1 MAKSPT
7 DPAGLGYSYHLPKGG
22 LLLRIRNSLAQ
33 FSDLFSEF
41 NKYIAPAP
49 QHDRC
54 ERSVQM
60 RLYTM
65 HKREFVMVF
74 VAFLAAFALAI
85 FIGLAGPPITEETEI
100 TAKQIFAQMNATTR
114 PGAVAPTIANGPF
127 MIRSQF
133 MSTYNQQLWVFLRM
147 WTANNDDELY
157 DKSFKVNV
165 GIEGVTR
172 DHKNT
177 VTVLAENNARNRW
190 VIDEGINRSGFEK

>member
-22 LLLRIRNSLAQ
+22 LFLRVRNSLAQ

-54 ERSVQM
+54 ERSVKM

-74 VAFLAAFALAI
+74 VAFFAAFGLGI
-85 FIGLAGPPITEETEI
+85 FIGLAGPPITEETDI
-100 TAKQIFAQMNATTR
+100 SAKQILAMANATK
-114 PGAVAPTIANGPF
+114 GNSAVAASISSGPF
-127 MIRSQF
+127 MIQSQF
-133 MSTYNQQLWVFLRM
+133 MTTYNQQLWIFLKM
-147 WTANNDDELY
+147 WTSNNDDEYY

-165 GIEGVTR
+165 AIDGVTK
-172 DHKNT
+172 DHRT
-177 VTVLAENNARNRW
+177 VSVLASNNVRNR
-190 VIDEGINRSGFEK
+190 

>member
-1 MAKSPT
+1 MAKSPSA
-7 DPAGLGYSYHLPKGG
+7 DLGYSYHLPKGG

-54 ERSVQM
+54 ERSVHM

-74 VAFLAAFALAI
+74 MAFLAAFGLGI
-85 FIGLAGPPITEETEI
+85 FIGLAGPPITEETEV
-100 TAKQIFAQMNATTR
+100 TAKQILATTNVSQGGII
-114 PGAVAPTIANGPF
+114 PSVASGPF
-127 MIRSQF
+127 LIKSQF
-133 MSTYNQQLWVFLRM
+133 LTTYNQQLWVIAKL
-147 WTANNDDELY
+147 WTSNTDDELY

-165 GIEGVTR
+165 AIDGVTK
-172 DHKNT
+172 DHKT
-177 VTVLAENNARNRW
+177 ETVLHTNMVRNR
-190 VIDEGINRSGFEK
+190 